1 MNVRGFPS
9 ATIIT
14 IYFFTIVIFVAF
26 IFYTQYLLYWNF
38 IEFGK
43 YMLFGSLSLIMT
55 LPIFIKKIFP
65 ATIITIYF
73 SNIVLFIASIFYAQY
88 FLNWNIF
95 EVGEYILFGTLAWI
109 MILPIIVKKIFSD
122 ISQFFK
128 PFRASFLFS
137 CSINIIVFLLL
148 FYEIFEL
155 KYFAILSLLALC
167 LTPFLL
173 PIFITNYQN
182 TKSIFSVAIGF
193 IMAAVVIGGCATLFV
208 LSSLPA
214 VRY

>member
-9 ATIIT
+9 TTIIT
-14 IYFFTIVIFVAF
+14 IYFFTIVIYVAF

-43 YMLFGSLSLIMT
+43 YMLFGSLSLIMI

-73 SNIVLFIASIFYAQY
+73 SNTVLFIASIFYAQY
-88 FLNWNIF
+88 FLYWNIF
-95 EVGEYILFGTLAWI
+95 EVGEYLLFGTLVWI
-109 MILPIIVKKIFSD
+109 MILPIIVKKLFSD
-122 ISQFFK
+122 ISQFLK

-137 CSINIIVFLLL
+137 CFISIIVFLLF

-155 KYFAILSLLALC
+155 KYFAILSLLVLC

-182 TKSIFSVAIGF
+182 TKSIFSVAIGY
-193 IMAAVVIGGCATLFV
+193 ILSAIVIGGCATLFV
-208 LSSLPA
+208 FSSLPA